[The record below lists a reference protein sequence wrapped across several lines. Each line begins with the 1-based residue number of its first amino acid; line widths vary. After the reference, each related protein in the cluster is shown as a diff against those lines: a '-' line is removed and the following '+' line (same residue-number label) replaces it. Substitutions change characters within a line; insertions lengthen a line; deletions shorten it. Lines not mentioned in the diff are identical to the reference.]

1 MDYIDIYCERLV
13 TGLWA
18 EPFNALTNLSFFI
31 AAWASW
37 RSANR
42 YQTLSIGMWL
52 LISLIAAIGIGS
64 TLFHTF
70 ATSWAN
76 LADVLPIFLFQI
88 CYLWLYCKQ
97 IVGMKTRYASGFLA
111 AFIISAY
118 FADELPKVLN
128 GSLSYVPALFVLL
141 GLGIY
146 HYQAQKQGKFLL
158 LAASAIFFLSLF
170 FRTLDQIICPY
181 FPLGTHFLWHIL
193 NGALL
198 YLAMQGFI
206 LNRSAV
212 TKAS

>member
-42 YQTLSIGMWL
+42 YQTLSIGVWL

-146 HYQAQKQGKFLL
+146 HYQAQKQGKFLFSGGDKRPQTNIGKGFCGTNL
-158 LAASAIFFLSLF
+158 VEK
-170 FRTLDQIICPY
+170 
-181 FPLGTHFLWHIL
+181 FP
-193 NGALL
+193 A
-198 YLAMQGFI
+198 Y
-206 LNRSAV
+206 
-212 TKAS
+212 